1 MTILK
6 EEVDITP
13 YVERGLVG
21 VNVDAVRDNI
31 NTFLNGVLG
40 KCFIT
45 PYIALERVRKVL
57 ANFHIFL
64 PRTTFLEGD
73 RGVEVFDIKQFGEAM
88 GMRNDGTVV
97 TKMSDPYSLYFEYK
111 MNGKGMFDVFA
122 EIVTK
127 DELDELMDAVN
138 DDMDDDAEDDRE
150 DKLNESETKRLSPE
164 EMEKIKAEYQ
174 KKKRESKQVEGP
186 KSKYPSMKDIFEDS
200 ESVKMAGAETGPRR
214 IAGQPDYGM
223 APDYEDTCE
232 AKPKMKLVMKKKINE
247 GVIETIK
254 RKIDKA
260 SGHTGI
266 NEGIISNIKN
276 RLSGRRGAVLKKIG
290 KDRSNNLDDVSR
302 ANRAKATDISI
313 KASRAKDPVER
324 ASLRNKAKETKAL
337 GDRQQLHSISMYL
350 DPEASL
356 RRTSNYMTG
365 KGKPKSEPKIDDDSD
380 LQDRPDVAAIKKKRL
395 TRFSQRRLSPPRVDE
410 AAMDNELL
418 TGKGKRKDLAEGEVL
433 KFPSKTVKNEPGT
446 LKKDPKALLRTR
458 ERNEKLAANPP
469 DDWVQQALKQG
480 KKPGLLQRLFPKKKV

>member
-111 MNGKGMFDVFA
+111 MNDKGMFDVFA

-174 KKKRESKQVEGP
+174 RKKRESKQVEGP

-232 AKPKMKLVMKKKINE
+232 AKPKMKLVMKKKVNE

-254 RKIDKA
+254 RKLWK
-260 SGHTGI
+260 GKYK
-266 NEGIISNIKN
+266 NE
-276 RLSGRRGAVLKKIG
+276 LLTG
-290 KDRSNNLDDVSR
+290 KD
-302 ANRAKATDISI
+302 K
-313 KASRAKDPVER
+313 
-324 ASLRNKAKETKAL
+324 
-337 GDRQQLHSISMYL
+337 
-350 DPEASL
+350 
-356 RRTSNYMTG
+356 
-365 KGKPKSEPKIDDDSD
+365 
-380 LQDRPDVAAIKKKRL
+380 PDVAAIKKKRL

-410 AAMDNELL
+410 AAMD
-418 TGKGKRKDLAEGEVL
+418 KDALAEGEVIQG
-433 KFPSKTVKNEPGT
+433 KFPKDNKPKSDTGKPARVIKLRPNLFVHPKNPKPTETPQSGKDIKAKLRGPG
-446 LKKDPKALLRTR
+446 RR
-458 ERNEKLAANPP
+458 ENQHTGWMKELMDNPP
-469 DDWVQQALKQG
+469 E
-480 KKPGLLQRLFPKKKV
+480 KKPSVLQKVTDYIKKKV